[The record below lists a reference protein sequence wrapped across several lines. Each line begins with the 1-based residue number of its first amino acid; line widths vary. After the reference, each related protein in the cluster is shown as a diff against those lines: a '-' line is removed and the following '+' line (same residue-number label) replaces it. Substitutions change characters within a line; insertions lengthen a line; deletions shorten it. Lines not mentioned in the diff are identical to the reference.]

1 MQNKGYTIPELII
14 IIIIVGIFS
23 LVLINKSS
31 NIFVDTNDLTEETQ
45 KLILIKSSTDYANSI
60 IDTLKVEDK
69 YITGKDL
76 VETEYL
82 VDDEN
87 IYSDVKIKLSYDA
100 NTESPKV
107 EILE

>member
-87 IYSDVKIKLSYDA
+87 IYSDVKIKLSYDT